1 MFVTTT
7 SAQVELLFQ
16 SFTGLLLVNNDS
28 GPELNAPDIVEK
40 GDTKER
46 TIWNKHGQTQT
57 GQVPPKKLTSFP
69 EASQL
74 LFAWGQHLDHFFS
87 ATSMEFIN

>member
-46 TIWNKHGQTQT
+46 TI
-57 GQVPPKKLTSFP
+57 
-69 EASQL
+69 
-74 LFAWGQHLDHFFS
+74 
-87 ATSMEFIN
+87 